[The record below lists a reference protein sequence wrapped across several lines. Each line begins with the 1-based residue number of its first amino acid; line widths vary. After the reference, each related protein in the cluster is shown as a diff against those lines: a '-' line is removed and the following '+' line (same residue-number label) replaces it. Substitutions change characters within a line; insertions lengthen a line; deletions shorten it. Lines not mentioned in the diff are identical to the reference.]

1 VGLDAAL
8 DRFREA
14 AEAGGLGIDAIEV
27 VADNGPRGE
36 RRRIDD
42 IRRDVFSVS
51 KTLTSLAVGMLVGDG
66 ALSLD
71 DPIVAHLPGLAGT
84 AAAGSEAITVGHL
97 LRMTAGN
104 GYRWSDDDADHPGD
118 PARDFLAT
126 PLVAEPGSTF
136 HYAGGNTYVLGRVVP
151 AISGLDLRDFLV
163 PRRFDPLGIRDPQWL
178 RCPLGFPL
186 GAIGLQLRTSE
197 ITRIAQLLLHEGT
210 WGGDRLVPGDYTARM
225 TTDTTDTGRAEPDN
239 RTYGLHVWLCAR
251 DRAWR
256 MNGIYGQF
264 GVCSPDTTR
273 ASASRLTARDRPRT
287 SSTACGNTLSP
298 RWHERRLPAD
308 QPRRAA
314 RLGGCSAHR
323 AAAKCACGAAG
334 PASAPAAVLR
344 RPAAPGNRSQECFS
358 QDMPAWPSP

>member
-1 VGLDAAL
+1 MGLDTAL
-8 DRFREA
+8 DRFWEA
-14 AEAGGLGIDAIEV
+14 AQNRGLGIDAIEV
-27 VADNGPRGE
+27 AADNGQHGE

-51 KTLTSLAVGMLVGDG
+51 KTVTSLAVGMLVGDG

-71 DPIVAHLPGLAGT
+71 DPVLAHLPGLADT

-104 GYRWSDDDADHPGD
+104 GYRWSDADADHPGD

-126 PLVAEPGSTF
+126 PLVAEPGSVY
-136 HYAGGNTYVLGRVVP
+136 HYAGANSYVLGRVVH

-163 PRRFDPLGIRDPQWL
+163 PRLFDPLGIRNAQWL

-197 ITRIAQLLLHEGT
+197 ITRIAQLLLHGGT
-210 WGGDRLVPGDYTARM
+210 CDGHRLVPGGYIARM

-256 MNGIYGQF
+256 MDGIYGQF
-264 GVCSPDTTR
+264 GIVLPEQHSCVSVTGHYLGPTTHI
-273 ASASRLTARDRPRT
+273 LD
-287 SSTACGNTLSP
+287 CV
-298 RWHERRLPAD
+298 WEHVVPAL
-308 QPRRAA
+308 A
-314 RLGGCSAHR
+314 
-323 AAAKCACGAAG
+323 
-334 PASAPAAVLR
+334 
-344 RPAAPGNRSQECFS
+344 
-358 QDMPAWPSP
+358 